1 MNVQF
6 IVSIVGP
13 DRFGLPKH
21 LASATHELGG
31 KWLNSK
37 VIRLGGQFAALIRV
51 EVPAGE
57 SARLRAVFA
66 GLEVEGC
73 HVAFSDVRTAA
84 DAAARTC
91 ALTVDA
97 EDRPGLVSD
106 ITHLLQE
113 HQVTIQDMQCH
124 RMVAAGLGI
133 SMFRGEFDVA
143 VPGGADLSLLIRD
156 LEALG
161 ERVMVSVDA
170 AAPA

>member
-1 MNVQF
+1 MHVQF

-51 EVPAGE
+51 EVPAVE

-66 GLEVEGC
+66 GLEGC
-73 HVAFSDVRTAA
+73 HVVFSDVRTAA
-84 DAAARTC
+84 DAATRTC
-91 ALTVDA
+91 SVTVDA

-124 RMVAAGLGI
+124 RMVAAGLGT

-143 VPGGADLSLLIRD
+143 VPGGVDLSLLMSD

-161 ERVMVSVDA
+161 EHVMVSVDA